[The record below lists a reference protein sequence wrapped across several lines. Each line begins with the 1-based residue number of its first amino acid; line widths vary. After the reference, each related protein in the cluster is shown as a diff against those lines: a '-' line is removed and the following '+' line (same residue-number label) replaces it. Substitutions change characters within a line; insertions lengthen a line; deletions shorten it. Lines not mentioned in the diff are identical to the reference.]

1 MTIIDAVIYGIVQGI
16 TEWLPIS
23 STAHLRMLPAVMH
36 HPDPGSGFTAVIQLG
51 TTLAVILYFWKDLGR
66 AIGGWLGWFKGQ
78 RDTVEAKMGWGV
90 FYGTLPILVLGFAF
104 KNKIKSDEV
113 RSLYVIAGTLIV
125 MGIVML
131 IAEKLGKQNRT
142 EKDIQVK
149 DGAIIGAWQALALIP
164 GMSRSGS
171 TISGA
176 LFSGFDRMSAARYSF
191 LLSIP
196 SVAAAGFYELF
207 SERHSLFEAG
217 ITNVIVA
224 TVVSFVVG
232 YASIAWLLK
241 SLAKFGF
248 TWYVVYRIV
257 VGILLIVSIQQGWI
271 QATG

>member
-1 MTIIDAVIYGIVQGI
+1 
-16 TEWLPIS
+16 
-23 STAHLRMLPAVMH
+23 
-36 HPDPGSGFTAVIQLG
+36 
-51 TTLAVILYFWKDLGR
+51 
-66 AIGGWLGWFKGQ
+66 
-78 RDTVEAKMGWGV
+78 
-90 FYGTLPILVLGFAF
+90 
-104 KNKIKSDEV
+104 V

-131 IAEKLGKQNRT
+131 IAEKAGKQNRT

-149 DGAIIGAWQALALIP
+149 DGVIIGLWQSIALIP

>member
-1 MTIIDAVIYGIVQGI
+1 
-16 TEWLPIS
+16 
-23 STAHLRMLPAVMH
+23 
-36 HPDPGSGFTAVIQLG
+36 
-51 TTLAVILYFWKDLGR
+51 
-66 AIGGWLGWFKGQ
+66 
-78 RDTVEAKMGWGV
+78 
-90 FYGTLPILVLGFAF
+90 
-104 KNKIKSDEV
+104 
-113 RSLYVIAGTLIV
+113 
-125 MGIVML
+125 ML
-131 IAEKLGKQNRT
+131 IAEKVGKQNRT

-149 DGAIIGAWQALALIP
+149 DGVIIGLWQSIALIP

-196 SVAAAGFYELF
+196 SVAAAGFYELL